1 MDLNL
6 TNPMAERKTKTVYR
20 DGDKTIKLFVENYSK
35 ADILNEALNQARV
48 EEGTDLS
55 IPKLIAV
62 TKVDNRWALVSEHI
76 EGTPL
81 DKLMEQNP
89 DKEDEY
95 LNRFVD
101 IQLEIL
107 GHNVKILNRIKEK
120 YNKRIDSLT
129 NINDNVKYELLQR
142 LDGMKNHTKLCH
154 GDYNPSNIIIKEDGS
169 HAIID
174 WAHVTQGNAS
184 ADCAKTYLIFCMEG
198 REEFATKYLN
208 LFSEKSG
215 IALHTIQRWLP
226 IVAAAQLAKANDDE
240 KAFLEKWIDIMDYE

>member
-95 LNRFVD
+95 INRFVD

-129 NINDNVKYELLQR
+129 NISDNVKYELLQR

-169 HAIID
+169 YAIID

-215 IALHTIQRWLP
+215 IP
-226 IVAAAQLAKANDDE
+226 IVAAAQLAKAKDDE

>member
-1 MDLNL
+1 
-6 TNPMAERKTKTVYR
+6 
-20 DGDKTIKLFVENYSK
+20 
-35 ADILNEALNQARV
+35 
-48 EEGTDLS
+48 
-55 IPKLIAV
+55 
-62 TKVDNRWALVSEHI
+62 
-76 EGTPL
+76 
-81 DKLMEQNP
+81 MEQNP

-129 NINDNVKYELLQR
+129 NISDNVKYELLQR

-169 HAIID
+169 YAIID

-226 IVAAAQLAKANDDE
+226 IVAAAQLAKAKDDE

>member
-1 MDLNL
+1 M
-6 TNPMAERKTKTVYR
+6 
-20 DGDKTIKLFVENYSK
+20 
-35 ADILNEALNQARV
+35 
-48 EEGTDLS
+48 
-55 IPKLIAV
+55 
-62 TKVDNRWALVSEHI
+62 
-76 EGTPL
+76 
-81 DKLMEQNP
+81 
-89 DKEDEY
+89 
-95 LNRFVD
+95 
-101 IQLEIL
+101 
-107 GHNVKILNRIKEK
+107 
-120 YNKRIDSLT
+120 
-129 NINDNVKYELLQR
+129 LQR

-169 HAIID
+169 YAIID

-226 IVAAAQLAKANDDE
+226 IVAAAQLAKAKDDE